1 MSAERSNEVRLG
13 LVMCGGVSL
22 AIYINGISN
31 ELFRAVRG
39 RGVYGLLKDLTDS
52 EVVVDIL
59 SGSSAGGINAILL
72 ATALCNETEFGD
84 TAKFWR
90 ERANFDELL
99 KPPATHDSVLSGDY
113 HAEELCEAV
122 SGVFDADHCPPEP
135 SASRFNELDL
145 FVTGTDFNGR
155 HTTELDNTGHA
166 LQITDHRT
174 LFWLKHRRGRK
185 EPFDPLASELGRR
198 PERPSVDDKACREAN
213 ITALATLGRIT
224 SCFPAA
230 FAPVVVQC
238 TRTGDENSPGS
249 VDGRLTR
256 WGNLKTSAVLID
268 GGVVD
273 NKPFTS
279 TLEAI
284 FSRLSERPVTRHLLF
299 VEPDPAEAAAQ
310 REALAHDSRQQPSAA
325 QPGAQIPSMGQV
337 IAGALSTLPRYDS
350 VASDI
355 KALAAHN
362 AKLAKYLQLQKVA
375 TEAAA
380 ATGPANALQVAAY
393 TQARR
398 CYLIESWLEAVF
410 EDAGGPPPPPP
421 ATTSRLEKALGAL
434 EPLPQLLSSFDVELP
449 LRRLFGLTYYQIEN
463 SAGSDPKQVTLKVAD
478 APAFQVTRELFGFLN
493 LQIERLLVVRAQLRK
508 ELARWRSNTPEAANL
523 LDENPRAFWA
533 ALVEAVE
540 AFFASPQ
547 LATDYVAVNHATVSD
562 EPPNPRYAPPPGAFS
577 LVENSRFEAGVLAE
591 SPQLLAAYHA
601 FDRIDEAAF
610 PMEVASELHEKDRI
624 QLTRIS
630 PFDARRGLS
639 RRTVKLCGL
648 QVYNFGGFLKKSWR
662 SNDNLWG
669 RLDAA
674 CQLTETLLDPARLR
688 QPQIAHKLLELRSLD
703 ARVDQLFPTS
713 DAATR
718 QRLKSWL
725 TLLTSQCHQAAAIQE
740 LEAPGSLILEDLILA
755 TQLEILREDWAVV
768 LEDDIEGSNHQRRRA
783 TDLHAKAKH
792 VLADG
797 EGLALTQLFQKFYSV
812 PEQGLARVPC
822 YSLAKWGVGFLVALV
837 QGIFGSKNR
846 PLVTR
851 RDP

>member
-22 AIYINGISN
+22 AIYINGISH

-72 ATALCNETEFGD
+72 ATALCNETEFGE
-84 TAKFWR
+84 TAQFWR

-99 KPPATHDSVLSGDY
+99 DPPPTHASVLSSEY
-113 HAEELCEAV
+113 HAKELCKAVEGVMFGKPCAPEA
-122 SGVFDADHCPPEP
+122 
-135 SASRFNELDL
+135 SASHFNELDL

-155 HTTELDNTGHA
+155 KTTELDNTGHA

-185 EPFDPLASELGRR
+185 EPFAPLVSELGRK
-198 PERPSVDDKACREAN
+198 PERPSADDKAFYEAN
-213 ITALATLGRIT
+213 ITALASLGRIT

-230 FAPVVVQC
+230 FEPVVVQC
-238 TRTGDENSPGS
+238 TQAADENAPGS

-256 WGNLKTSAVLID
+256 WGNLKSSAVLID

-299 VEPDPAEAAAQ
+299 VEPDPAEAAAL
-310 REALAHDSRQQPSAA
+310 RRALAKEPA
-325 QPGAQIPSMGQV
+325 GEQIPSMSQV

-350 VASDI
+350 VAGDI
-355 KALAAHN
+355 KALAEHN
-362 AKLAKYLQLQKVA
+362 AQLAKYLQLQKA
-375 TEAAA
+375 AAQAAA
-380 ATGPANALQVAAY
+380 AAGAANGVQLAAY

-421 ATTSRLEKALGAL
+421 ALAATSRLEKALGAL
-434 EPLPQLLSSFDVELP
+434 APFQQLLSRFDVELP
-449 LRRLFGLTYYQIEN
+449 LRRLFALTYYQIETP
-463 SAGSDPKQVTLKVAD
+463 AGGDPEQVTLQVAE
-478 APAFQVTRELFGFLN
+478 APPFQVTRELFGFLN
-493 LQIERLLVVRAQLRK
+493 LQIERLVVVRALLYKQ
-508 ELARWRSNTPEAANL
+508 LARWRTEAPEVASL
-523 LDENPRAFWA
+523 LDEDPGAFWST
-533 ALVEAVE
+533 LVGAVQ
-540 AFFASPQ
+540 AVFASDD
-547 LATDYVAVNHATVSD
+547 LAARYAAVNHATVSNQ
-562 EPPNPRYAPPPGAFS
+562 PPNPRYVPPPGAFS
-577 LVENSRFEAGVLAE
+577 LDENTCFEARILAE

-601 FDRIDEAAF
+601 FERIDEAAF

-624 QLTRIS
+624 RLTRIS

-639 RRTVKLCGL
+639 RRAAKLCGL
-648 QVYNFGGFLKKSWR
+648 QVFNFGGFLKKSWR

-674 CQLTETLLDPARLR
+674 CQLTETLLDPSRLK
-688 QPQIAHKLLELRSLD
+688 QPQIARKLLELRALD
-703 ARVDQLFPTS
+703 ARVDELFPTS

-718 QRLKSWL
+718 RRLAAWL
-725 TLLTSQCHQAAAIQE
+725 GRLTSRRHQAAAIQE

-755 TQLEILREDWAVV
+755 AQLEILREDWNGV
-768 LEDDIEGSNHQRRRA
+768 LEDDIDGSSHQRRRA
-783 TDLHAKAKH
+783 TELHAKAKRS
-792 VLADG
+792 LADG
-797 EGLALTQLFQKFYSV
+797 EGLALTELFQKFYSV
-812 PEQGLARVPC
+812 PEQSLARVPFH
-822 YSLAKWGVGFLVALV
+822 SVVKWGVGFFVALL
-837 QGIFGSKNR
+837 QGIFGSKSR
-846 PLVTR
+846 PLVER
-851 RDP
+851 HDPQ